1 MTYNGSET
9 NTDSKL
15 NDLMDLKFKEE
26 EVYKSIREK
35 LEAEI
40 APVAWEDLQR
50 VFAMGIALFVDPELD
65 LVDAAVEIAED
76 NTTKVEE
83 WMSQNKITHIT
94 DQQAREW
101 NDSKANLLTAIVKP
115 WVLVQ
120 PHKVS

>member
-15 NDLMDLKFKEE
+15 KDLMDLKFKEE

>member
-1 MTYNGSET
+1 M
-9 NTDSKL
+9 

-101 NDSKANLLTAIVKP
+101 NDSKANLLTAIIKP

>member
-1 MTYNGSET
+1 MAYNGSET

-15 NDLMDLKFKEE
+15 KDLMDLKFKEE
-26 EVYKSIREK
+26 DVYKSIREK

-50 VFAMGIALFVDPELD
+50 VFARGIALFVDPELD